1 MEKVYWI
8 TKQGQKLDIDNMSDA
23 HVRNAFKMILRHSKL
38 LKEQEEAKKK
48 ALEDFY
54 TPKKI
59 ERRLIEEGIQH
70 DYNDMYLDYDDLAYD
85 NFGNRI

>member
-8 TKQGQKLDIDNMSDA
+8 TATGEKLDVDNMSDA
-23 HVRNAFKMILRHSKL
+23 HVRNAFKMILRHAKL
-38 LKEQEEAKKK
+38 LKEQEEVKKK
-48 ALEDFY
+48 AREEFY
-54 TPKKI
+54 SPKKI
-59 ERRLIEEGIQH
+59 ERSLIEEGIQH